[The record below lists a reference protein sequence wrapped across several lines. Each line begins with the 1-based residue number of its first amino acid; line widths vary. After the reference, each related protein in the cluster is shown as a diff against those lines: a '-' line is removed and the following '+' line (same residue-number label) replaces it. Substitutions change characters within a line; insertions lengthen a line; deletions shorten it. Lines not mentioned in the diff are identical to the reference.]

1 MELWLT
7 LLHNT
12 AQPHPTLLQLLA
24 KLPPLLTIGSEN
36 LRTTI
41 YILQAYVLLCPLRV
55 METIGPSVVAELS
68 SQYSDLQDEGVLMI
82 LRLVETWLRAGPP
95 NTPQILE
102 PLLLTVMGAV
112 HAGSDY
118 PMLMSLHLSI
128 LARLIL
134 ASQALFSNLCL
145 TTATKLNSNHNDVAG
160 KGKIFILFYLC
171 NLTPSAGKVLDV
183 WCDKMPC
190 VTAPER
196 RKLLA
201 LALASLLTSESP
213 VVLSRVYLVL
223 LNVAETLND
232 VTRYGK
238 KKDKNISFLKLTID
252 FVQTN
257 KAASST
263 A

>member
-1 MELWLT
+1 M
-7 LLHNT
+7 
-12 AQPHPTLLQLLA
+12 
-24 KLPPLLTIGSEN
+24 
-36 LRTTI
+36 
-41 YILQAYVLLCPLRV
+41 LLCPLRV

-160 KGKIFILFYLC
+160 KGKYF
-171 NLTPSAGKVLDV
+171 
-183 WCDKMPC
+183 
-190 VTAPER
+190 
-196 RKLLA
+196 
-201 LALASLLTSESP
+201 
-213 VVLSRVYLVL
+213 
-223 LNVAETLND
+223 
-232 VTRYGK
+232 
-238 KKDKNISFLKLTID
+238 SFLPFYVHLI
-252 FVQTN
+252 
-257 KAASST
+257 
-263 A
+263 

>member
-1 MELWLT
+1 
-7 LLHNT
+7 
-12 AQPHPTLLQLLA
+12 
-24 KLPPLLTIGSEN
+24 
-36 LRTTI
+36 
-41 YILQAYVLLCPLRV
+41 
-55 METIGPSVVAELS
+55 
-68 SQYSDLQDEGVLMI
+68 
-82 LRLVETWLRAGPP
+82 
-95 NTPQILE
+95 
-102 PLLLTVMGAV
+102 
-112 HAGSDY
+112 
-118 PMLMSLHLSI
+118 
-128 LARLIL
+128 
-134 ASQALFSNLCL
+134 
-145 TTATKLNSNHNDVAG
+145 
-160 KGKIFILFYLC
+160 
-171 NLTPSAGKVLDV
+171 
-183 WCDKMPC
+183 MPC

-252 FVQTN
+252 FLQTN

>member
-1 MELWLT
+1 
-7 LLHNT
+7 
-12 AQPHPTLLQLLA
+12 
-24 KLPPLLTIGSEN
+24 
-36 LRTTI
+36 
-41 YILQAYVLLCPLRV
+41 

-160 KGKIFILFYLC
+160 KVKIFLFSTYQRPF
-171 NLTPSAGKVLDV
+171 NLTSSAGKVLDV

-232 VTRYGK
+232 VTRYGRK
-238 KKDKNISFLKLTID
+238 RKIINIS
-252 FVQTN
+252 
-257 KAASST
+257 S
-263 A
+263 

>member
-1 MELWLT
+1 MSYSYFLNIQSGHFQDSHIYLLEDGLELWLT

-160 KGKIFILFYLC
+160 
-171 NLTPSAGKVLDV
+171 
-183 WCDKMPC
+183 
-190 VTAPER
+190 
-196 RKLLA
+196 
-201 LALASLLTSESP
+201 
-213 VVLSRVYLVL
+213 
-223 LNVAETLND
+223 
-232 VTRYGK
+232 
-238 KKDKNISFLKLTID
+238 
-252 FVQTN
+252 
-257 KAASST
+257 
-263 A
+263 